1 MGSDHCGAIEMS
13 TAALVLRCEWGG
25 GWPVYVD
32 GVQVARIL
40 VGQTLVLPVEPG
52 AHSLRLG
59 DGWRRSRKVSVIVP
73 SGREARFVCRRIIDA
88 ADADAE
94 RSTRMPVIGDIED
107 MYQAAGSLGTV
118 AWHHNWIVVEPED
131 LPSRPAWAVE
141 RDPSLGADSCAQAP
155 GTICCACDQP
165 IQSGQPARRR
175 ETGWAH
181 DVCPPVRLSDK

>member
-1 MGSDHCGAIEMS
+1 
-13 TAALVLRCEWGG
+13 
-25 GWPVYVD
+25 
-32 GVQVARIL
+32 
-40 VGQTLVLPVEPG
+40 
-52 AHSLRLG
+52 
-59 DGWRRSRKVSVIVP
+59 
-73 SGREARFVCRRIIDA
+73 
-88 ADADAE
+88 
-94 RSTRMPVIGDIED
+94 MPVIGDIED